1 VSSVWTSPDPRPSG
15 GGTAFGQPPPAAEPG
30 PPVTQDLWAGLVTV
44 AVTVLA
50 GAPVGLLWAALAP
63 RFADAAVAAGQG
75 ASAATAGAALL
86 AVDASYLGAVV
97 VAGLATGVLTWRLG
111 SQHGPAV
118 VVGLTVGGLV
128 AGSVAMSVGGL
139 VGSRPL
145 GELLASGQDLTG
157 LAVDLRATA
166 VIAGWPVAS
175 LLVVVVSALRAGR
188 REGRAGSGGRPAP
201 D

>member
-1 VSSVWTSPDPRPSG
+1 
-15 GGTAFGQPPPAAEPG
+15 
-30 PPVTQDLWAGLVTV
+30 VTQDLWAGLVTV

-63 RFADAAVAAGQG
+63 RFAEAAVGGQRG
-75 ASAATAGAALL
+75 SAATAGDALL
-86 AVDASYLGAVV
+86 AVDACYLGAVV
-97 VAGLATGVLTWRLG
+97 VAGLATGGLAWRLG
-111 SQHGPAV
+111 SRHGPAV

-188 REGRAGSGGRPAP
+188 REGRSGPGGRAAP
-201 D
+201 G